1 MVEPLLYVY
10 LHVFQWRAGVEISGY
25 GVDRLSPAHGHA
37 NKWRGDECVYAAFF
51 FLVIDIHDNSVFPGV
66 VTLAGMEMIP
76 SVLSVVSCWLKTLG
90 VLLSIFSLDI
100 SLNISG
106 SA

>member
-51 FLVIDIHDNSVFPGV
+51 FLVIDIHDNSVFPGGCHA
-66 VTLAGMEMIP
+66 LPE
-76 SVLSVVSCWLKTLG
+76 WR
-90 VLLSIFSLDI
+90 
-100 SLNISG
+100 
-106 SA
+106 